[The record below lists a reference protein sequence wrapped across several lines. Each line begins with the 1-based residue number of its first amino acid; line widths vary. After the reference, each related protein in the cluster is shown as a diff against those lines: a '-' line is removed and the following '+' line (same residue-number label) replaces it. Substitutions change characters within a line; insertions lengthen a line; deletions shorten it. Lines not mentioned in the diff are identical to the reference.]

1 MSDVQG
7 LCIERFAPVRDA
19 FAASFASGEELGAG
33 FAFAV
38 DGELVVDLTGGMAEK
53 AHADQA
59 ARPFLPD
66 TLVPIF
72 STTKALAALMV
83 ARLVDRGALSYGQL
97 VTDVW
102 PEFGQAGKEGVT
114 VEQALS
120 HQAGVPGLTQ
130 EMDPSVWYDWDEACR
145 RIAAQA
151 PLWPPGTASGYHA
164 TPFGYIA
171 GEIFRRVDGRT
182 LGTALRQDVAGPLSL
197 DIWIGLPESEDARVA
212 DVERPRSLPDFGTMN
227 EARRLAF
234 MVKWSSPGPRT
245 APEWRRAEIP
255 SANGHATA
263 ASMARLMTA
272 LAGDGRLDGVLILS
286 PDIAAEA
293 ARERIRGNDL
303 VMPYF
308 MAWGAGFI
316 RNDPLGIYGP
326 GKQSFGHS
334 GWGGSCAFADP
345 ERRIAGAYVMNRQSA
360 LLLGDPRS
368 RRLIEAA
375 YACL

>member
-7 LCIERFAPVRDA
+7 QCADRFAPVREA
-19 FAASFASGEELGAG
+19 FEASFASGQELGAG

-38 DGELVVDLTGGMAEK
+38 DGELVVDLTGGLAEK
-53 AHADQA
+53 AHADGP
-59 ARPFLPD
+59 ARPFTPE
-66 TLVPIF
+66 TLVPVF

-83 ARLVDRGALSYGQL
+83 ARLVDRGALSYDQR
-97 VTDVW
+97 VVEVW
-102 PEFGQAGKEGVT
+102 PEFGQAGKDAVT
-114 VEQALS
+114 IEQALS
-120 HQAGVPGLTQ
+120 HQAGVPGLS
-130 EMDPSVWYDWDEACR
+130 EPIEPAGWYDWDQACA

-182 LGTALRQDVAGPLSL
+182 LGSALRQDVTGPLGL
-197 DIWIGLPESEDARVA
+197 DIWIGLPEAEDHRVA

-234 MVKWSSPGPRT
+234 MVKWSAPGPRT
-245 APEWRRAEIP
+245 APEWRRVEIP

-263 ASMARLMTA
+263 ASLARLMTA
-272 LAGDGRLDGVLILS
+272 LAGDGRLDGVLVLS
-286 PDIAAEA
+286 PDIAEAA
-293 ARERIRGNDL
+293 ARERIRGDDL

-316 RNDPLGIYGP
+316 RNDPLGVYGP
-326 GKQSFGHS
+326 GQRTFGHS

-345 ERRIAGAYVMNRQSA
+345 ERRVAGAYVMNRQSA